1 MSAPNILIEHLR
13 SLAKL
18 QKNDIINRIQS
29 KSKHRNKRKHK
40 RTDRNI
46 DFIQNKIL
54 QYICVHPNSSAYD
67 IYRKRALYLG
77 EFIDYRSIRRYIN
90 DLSQKGFIERS
101 QKEAIKR
108 RAKACRL
115 TISGVYH
122 LILRLR
128 MTPWDVYK
136 GILKNYDNDILFQ
149 QFVYPYIKQDTL
161 LQMTDAR
168 LVLRVSSFLY
178 ECCREIERAVDSI
191 NTTINRHVMERVFAW
206 QSVPGNENETNS
218 LREFLRRKYNASWV
232 DQADFEKIQDD
243 NTLRISHG
251 SNSILITLDGTKT
264 KATLKIKGEKEKR
277 YEFMVEEH
285 SNDSFSILALSEP
298 VEESE
303 AKFLLSSVQQRI
315 PTLIFDLASN
325 AVTVS
330 DFSILSKDEKF
341 MQALKET
348 KMKFD
353 RRYEMIIDGQ
363 RTTSSFS

>member
-1 MSAPNILIEHLR
+1 MYAPNILVEHLN
-13 SLAKL
+13 SLSKL
-18 QKNDIINRIQS
+18 KKIDCIQN
-29 KSKHRNKRKHK
+29 KSKLKRKEKRK
-40 RTDRNI
+40 RTGNNNI
-46 DFIQNKIL
+46 DLIENKIL
-54 QYICVHPNSSAYD
+54 QYICVHPNSNAYD
-67 IYRKRALYLG
+67 IYRNGALYLG
-77 EFIDYRSIRRYIN
+77 HYIDYKSIRRYIR
-90 DLSQKGFIERS
+90 DLSKKRLIKISPKGA
-101 QKEAIKR
+101 KKH
-108 RAKACRL
+108 RAKPCRL

-122 LILRLR
+122 LILKLR
-128 MTPWDVYK
+128 MMPWDVYK
-136 GILKNYDNDILFQ
+136 GILKNHSNGILFQ

-178 ECCREIERAVDSI
+178 ECCREMERAVDSI
-191 NTTINRHVMERVFAW
+191 NTTENGHGMERVFAW

-218 LREFLRRKYNASWV
+218 LREFLKRKFNASWV
-232 DQADFEKIQDD
+232 DQADFGKIHDD
-243 NTLRISHG
+243 NTLRISYR

-264 KATLKIKGEKEKR
+264 KATLKIKGEQEKR

-298 VEESE
+298 VEEIE
-303 AKFLLSSVQQRI
+303 AKSLLSSVQQRI